1 MGFNHVLNL
10 TPIDYPNDVTVA
22 KIDVAS
28 NGFRFRISS
37 GIIMPNLN
45 RVPKKCRLALKFLD
59 NRLNYM
65 I

>member
-28 NGFRFRISS
+28 NGFRFRISP
-37 GIIMPNLN
+37 GIIMCQNVRFITLSQGQL
-45 RVPKKCRLALKFLD
+45 VLKCSESIK
-59 NRLNYM
+59 
-65 I
+65 